1 MMVGIL
7 VQIGTALRAQT
18 PAIRSAQWLQRQRFD
33 QRVADHRLDVREC
46 AVLQQ
51 RIRVFRLVLAGDDVD
66 FVVLLALAALAVGLV
81 LTRLVREEHRHINRP
96 VLVNRLQAARALADE
111 WRDQAAG
118 EDQAV
123 HNRIELPAH
132 VYGLTFLDADNA
144 VANAGRCREIGVN
157 RLGLT
162 GARSNL
168 RYRNGPRGI
177 FNSCHGMFLVP
188 FVCWLELFV
197 TGVISRY

>member
-1 MMVGIL
+1 MSANAPFSSSGYVSSDSSSPAMM
-7 VQIGTALRAQT
+7 
-18 PAIRSAQWLQRQRFD
+18 
-33 QRVADHRLDVREC
+33 
-46 AVLQQ
+46 
-51 RIRVFRLVLAGDDVD
+51 

-197 TGVISRY
+197 TGVIRVTDVAGVAGVTGLRDSRSASGAASVRGPRAGALPAR

>member
-1 MMVGIL
+1 M
-7 VQIGTALRAQT
+7 A
-18 PAIRSAQWLQRQRFD
+18 
-33 QRVADHRLDVREC
+33 
-46 AVLQQ
+46 
-51 RIRVFRLVLAGDDVD
+51 
-66 FVVLLALAALAVGLV
+66 
-81 LTRLVREEHRHINRP
+81 RP
-96 VLVNRLQAARALADE
+96 GG
-111 WRDQAAG
+111 G

-168 RYRNGPRGI
+168 RYRNGPTG
-177 FNSCHGMFLVP
+177 NLQLVP
-188 FVCWLELFV
+188 WYVLGAFRMLA
-197 TGVISRY
+197 GVIRYWRYSRY